1 MSDTLAEPTE
11 ETAFLDLH
19 KKFIEANKLNSALL
33 PLHEAA
39 LDRFE
44 TLGFPHSKHEMYTFV
59 NTKNLV
65 ATPFAISNTTSIPE
79 EVIASH
85 IFSGCENSCLVF
97 VNGVYNPSLSKLQ
110 AIGSSVKI
118 SSMSEKDD
126 LDQVI
131 ASLENENDV
140 FACLAN
146 AFCADAMVV
155 EISDKTQVSVP
166 IQVLFISTGDVS
178 APVMHSSRCLLYTS
192 DAADE

>member
-11 ETAFLDLH
+11 EMAFLALH
-19 KKFIEANKLNSALL
+19 KKFIGAQNPNSAMLH
-33 PLHEAA
+33 LHEAA

-146 AFCADAMVV
+146 AFCTDAMVV
-155 EISDKTQVSVP
+155 EISDKTQVSAP
-166 IQVLFISTGDVS
+166 IQVLFISTGDTS
-178 APVMHSSRCLLYTS
+178 APDMHSSRLILS
-192 DAADE
+192 LIHI